1 MTKKKRLIFLTNDD
15 GYKSVGIN
23 VLTKINKLIF
33 ENIWVFAPKFNQSAK
48 SQSIT
53 INKNISIKK
62 ITNKEY
68 VISGTP
74 VDCVILGLN
83 EFGDIN
89 KNSILLMSGINEGVN
104 LGYDMLYSG
113 TVAAAREG
121 ALNGI
126 KSIAMSIDKGNKYID
141 WSGLEHYA
149 PKIINTI
156 IKNKLSNNYFYNIN
170 FPNNPKQRIKGVKVV
185 KLGNRKP
192 GSILKKKLNYYLI
205 PSERIMLEDAKPG
218 EDEYELRQGFITITI
233 HDINNLMIKNNVFLD
248 LKKLFR
254 KEFE

>member
-1 MTKKKRLIFLTNDD
+1 MEKKKLVFNMTKKKRLIFLTNDD

-68 VISGTP
+68 VINGTP

-89 KNSILLMSGINEGVN
+89 KNSILLMSGIIAYSLYKKYRMAN
-104 LGYDMLYSG
+104 L
-113 TVAAAREG
+113 
-121 ALNGI
+121 
-126 KSIAMSIDKGNKYID
+126 
-141 WSGLEHYA
+141 
-149 PKIINTI
+149 
-156 IKNKLSNNYFYNIN
+156 
-170 FPNNPKQRIKGVKVV
+170 
-185 KLGNRKP
+185 
-192 GSILKKKLNYYLI
+192 
-205 PSERIMLEDAKPG
+205 
-218 EDEYELRQGFITITI
+218 
-233 HDINNLMIKNNVFLD
+233 NV
-248 LKKLFR
+248 
-254 KEFE
+254 